1 MIQITIA
8 TEVGVFHDLAP
19 LCIQAMKD
27 SLFGIV
33 HTIEDSDDEDDKPV
47 EEEKLEK
54 EAIEDVLS
62 EAAAIL
68 TKHDDNKGGTGI
80 YKIHF

>member
-1 MIQITIA
+1 
-8 TEVGVFHDLAP
+8 
-19 LCIQAMKD
+19 MKD

-33 HTIEDSDDEDDKPV
+33 HTIEDSDDEGEKPV
-47 EEEKLEK
+47 EEEKMEK

-68 TKHDDNKGGTGI
+68 NKHDESKEGTGI
-80 YKIHF
+80 TLVTWLFSRGISII